1 MAISNYSELKS
12 SIGDWLNRSDLTSV
26 IPTFISLAEAQ
37 MERVLRT
44 RQMIVRATATID
56 SKYGAV
62 PGDFLEVKSFKLT
75 STTPP
80 QPLQFVTVDEMDN
93 LDSLNTAT
101 GRPKYFSVVGEQFRV
116 HPSPDSSYTGEL
128 IYYAQLSKLSDSN
141 TTNWLLTSSP
151 DVYLYGAL
159 IQAAPYLQDDA
170 RINVW
175 SGLYAAGVEAVQVS
189 DDRAATSG
197 GTLKIRAKPFGA

>member
-26 IPTFISLAEAQ
+26 IPTFIALAEAQ
-37 MERVLRT
+37 IERVLRT
-44 RQMIVRATATID
+44 RQMIVRANATID
-56 SKYGAV
+56 TKYGAV

-80 QPLQFVTVDEMDN
+80 QPLQFVTVDEMDG
-93 LDSLNTAT
+93 LDSLNTST
-101 GRPKYFSVVGEQFRV
+101 GRPKYFSVVGSQFRV
-116 HPSPDSSYTGEL
+116 HPSPDASYTGEL
-128 IYYAQLSKLSDSN
+128 IYFAQLSKLSDSN
-141 TTNWLLTSSP
+141 TTNWLLTDAP
-151 DVYLYGAL
+151 DVYLYGSL

-170 RINVW
+170 RLNVW
-175 SGLYAAGVEAVQVS
+175 STLYASGIQAVQVS

-197 GTLKIRAKPFGA
+197 GTLKVRAKPFGA

>member
-12 SIGDWLNRSDLTSV
+12 ALGDWLNRSDLTSV

-44 RQMIVRATATID
+44 RQMIVRANATID
-56 SKYGAV
+56 TKYGAV

-75 STTPP
+75 STSPP
-80 QPLQFVTVDEMDN
+80 QPLQFETMDA
-93 LDSLNTAT
+93 LDNKDATNTST
-101 GRPKYFSVVGEQFRV
+101 GKPLYFSVVGNQFRV
-116 HPSPDSSYTGEL
+116 HPSPDSNYTAEL
-128 IYYAQLSKLSDSN
+128 TYYAQLSKLSDSN
-141 TTNWLLTSSP
+141 TTNWLLTDSP

-197 GTLKIRAKPFGA
+197 GTLKVRAKPFGA

>member
-12 SIGDWLNRSDLTSV
+12 ALGDWLNRSDLTSV

-44 RQMIVRATATID
+44 RQMIVRANATID
-56 SKYGAV
+56 TKYGAV

-75 STTPP
+75 STSPP
-80 QPLQFVTVDEMDN
+80 QPLQFATMDEMDN
-93 LDSLNTAT
+93 KDAQNTST
-101 GRPKYFSVVGEQFRV
+101 GKPLYFSVVGNQFRV
-116 HPSPDSSYTGEL
+116 HPSPDSNYTAEL
-128 IYYAQLSKLSDSN
+128 TYYAKLSKLSDSN
-141 TTNWLLTSSP
+141 TTNWLLTNST

-197 GTLKIRAKPFGA
+197 GTLKVRAKPFGG